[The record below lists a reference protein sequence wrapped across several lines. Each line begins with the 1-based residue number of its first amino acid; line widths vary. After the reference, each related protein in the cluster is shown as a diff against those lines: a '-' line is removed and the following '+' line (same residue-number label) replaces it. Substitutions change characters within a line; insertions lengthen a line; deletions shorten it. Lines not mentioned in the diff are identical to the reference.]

1 MEFKRTR
8 QRLAESENNRR
19 WMEMLESEYAEF
31 METVKKWQQLQMQRV
46 QQGRKELAKRLDTRY
61 QELEFA
67 LKMQRKRLAL
77 LAAQLSV

>member
-1 MEFKRTR
+1 
-8 QRLAESENNRR
+8 
-19 WMEMLESEYAEF
+19 

-46 QQGRKELAKRLDTRY
+46 QQGRKELTKRLDTRY